1 MATEKVKVLK
11 IDTNPAQTSVKEL
24 RTQLK
29 ELKDT
34 LLSCE
39 QGTEQYND
47 ALKQAAEIQ
56 HTLKEQMEQ
65 VNAVAMD
72 TGQILS
78 NCTKAIG
85 GMVAGFQAAKAV
97 MNLFGVENE
106 DVLKSLQKMQ
116 SLMALTQS
124 FSGIEAGIKAFKR
137 LGMQIKVATANT
149 IRPPR
154 HTDGISTRNDT
165 RISTNPIIMTGNA
178 IRYSALSSCLFFS
191 STSRLIASRFSSA
204 LLSYT
209 SVMIFSP
216 DRSSFTVI
224 SRISHRSSMI
234 PESGMDLPVSHF
246 ETALSLMPSFSARAA
261 CVMPCSFLRDAMNF
275 PILI

>member
-149 IRPPR
+149 IGLSKALTLLKAATPVFAA
-154 HTDGISTRNDT
+154 ISAAVAVLAANWDKVTKAFEEW
-165 RISTNPIIMTGNA
+165 G
-178 IRYSALSSCLFFS
+178 
-191 STSRLIASRFSSA
+191 
-204 LLSYT
+204 
-209 SVMIFSP
+209 V
-216 DRSSFTVI
+216 
-224 SRISHRSSMI
+224 
-234 PESGMDLPVSHF
+234 VSNRVNQ
-246 ETALSLMPSFSARAA
+246 E
-261 CVMPCSFLRDAMNF
+261 
-275 PILI
+275 